1 MGRRRRRVRTVA
13 APTGGW
19 LIVALVIGASFGPG
33 GALAAQDKQEE
44 DVYLMDLGIIIE
56 PGRGDSAAW
65 ADSLPAMDDVGL
77 MVGKEPPGAA
87 FIESTR
93 ELRSVLDDLGGKI
106 NALESS
112 LNQDVEA
119 VRLENERLRSL
130 IRKIQTSRKENEVP
144 QTVRSAPDEVDPS
157 PGWSA
162 RSPLPDNPGYH
173 HVLQAYRAGRLED
186 LIRLCEVLDESTL
199 SPEERIRVA
208 YWCAD
213 AHFHR
218 GQFDEALMVLKKVPA
233 ADRELGD
240 DAIVLQGLIYL
251 RQGKPREAL
260 SRFQTIVSQYPASEY
275 LRLAELT
282 IRELKHF

>member
-1 MGRRRRRVRTVA
+1 MRTVA

-19 LIVALVIGASFGPG
+19 LIAALVLAVSFGPG

-56 PGRGDSAAW
+56 PGRGDSDAW
-65 ADSLPAMDDVGL
+65 VDSLPAMDDVGL

-119 VRLENERLRSL
+119 VRLENERLRTL

-218 GQFDEALMVLKKVPA
+218 GQFDEALLVLEKVPA

-282 IRELKHF
+282 IRELKHL